1 MPVIDFDAHSEPTP
15 HRLDD
20 FPPVEGAPAGEP
32 FDGRY
37 ALSNFRTLGSQ
48 PSFPSPPPNAS
59 EQGDTHD

>member
-37 ALSNFRTLGSQ
+37 ALSLR
-48 PSFPSPPPNAS
+48 
-59 EQGDTHD
+59 